1 MTDTTDDGFLG
12 GRLRLLQP
20 RQGYRAGVDP
30 VLLAAAVTARSGER
44 VLDAG
49 CGVGTAL
56 FCLGHRVPGLELVG
70 IERQE
75 ALSAL
80 ARDNASRNGLS
91 ARIVTGDL
99 VELPA
104 DLRAESFDHVITNP
118 PFFDRTRGTRSD
130 QPGKEAGRGEETPL
144 ADWIDACIRRLS
156 PKGRLSLVQHPA
168 RLPDVLAAI
177 GPRLGDMVIQPIAP
191 RAGRAAS
198 FVIVTAVKGRKAP
211 PRLAFPVIL
220 HDGAT
225 HERDGDDYAPAVRAV
240 LREGAAL
247 PLGD

>member
-1 MTDTTDDGFLG
+1 MSDTTDDGFLG

-30 VLLAAAVTARSGER
+30 VLLAAAVTARGGES

-56 FCLGHRVPGLELVG
+56 FCLGHRVSGLDLVG

-75 ALSAL
+75 ALAAL
-80 ARDNASRNGLS
+80 ARENAARNGLA
-91 ARIVTGDL
+91 ARIVTADL
-99 VELPA
+99 LELPA
-104 DLRAESFDHVITNP
+104 DLRAQSFDHVITNP

-130 QPGKEAGRGEETPL
+130 QPGKEAGRGEDVPL
-144 ADWIDACIRRLS
+144 PEWIDACIRRLA
-156 PKGRLSLVQHPA
+156 PKGRLTLVQHPA
-168 RLPDVLAAI
+168 RLPDVLSAI
-177 GPRLGDMVIQPIAP
+177 GQRLGDMVIQPIAP

-198 FVIVTAVKGRKAP
+198 LVIVTGAKGRKAP
-211 PRLAFPVIL
+211 PRLAFPMVL

-225 HERDGDDYAPAVRAV
+225 HERDGDDYAPLARAV